1 MNRNHVAVNG
11 VGPTRVVTF
20 TVPGE
25 WCEMSGVGTA
35 RVVLTPERALE
46 LACWIVFA
54 VDPQET
60 QFSEIL
66 RQIEDG

>member
-20 TVPGE
+20 TVP
-25 WCEMSGVGTA
+25 CEPTDFGTA

-54 VDPQET
+54 VDPHET
-60 QFSEIL
+60 KFDEIL